1 MLADISWFGFESH
14 DERRPRVQRGKLAD
28 VHGVEYAEDIELAF
42 LRKVGSVREEREG
55 DMHDGENT
63 PGHIRMPKGLSTL
76 LNFGMSTVA
85 SSINAETQSSGS
97 PDAHHH
103 ARFGMTD
110 VGLIFMSVIWG
121 VNFSIVKFGL
131 KSFDS
136 LSFAGIR
143 VTLAAVVLMAVA
155 ALIRSTPWPSRRD
168 IVALAGLGL
177 IGNGF
182 YQLLFLA
189 GMTRTRAGIA
199 ALLVAAGPAWI
210 AIISQLLG
218 REKMSMRGWGGIA
231 LQLIGV
237 ACVVGSAQGADTGD
251 TALYG
256 AGLIALGAIM
266 WAIYTVMLQ
275 PYTKTVN
282 PLHLTAITT
291 SSGAVI
297 CLVAAL
303 PGLLRTEWSSVS
315 LGAWGAVFYASFGAM
330 IIAYMLY
337 YRGMRILGATRT
349 SMYGNLQPLIALSVA
364 SFMLG
369 ERPTGAQLLGAAF
382 IMGGLLLSRTA
393 RVGRPVDPPPIPE
406 SA

>member
-1 MLADISWFGFESH
+1 
-14 DERRPRVQRGKLAD
+14 
-28 VHGVEYAEDIELAF
+28 
-42 LRKVGSVREEREG
+42 
-55 DMHDGENT
+55 
-63 PGHIRMPKGLSTL
+63 MPKAVCTL
-76 LNFGMSTVA
+76 LNFGMSSAASPIVA
-85 SSINAETQSSGS
+85 NPQPTDSA
-97 PDAHHH
+97 DAHPH

-110 VGLIFMSVIWG
+110 VGLIFMSLIWG
-121 VNFSIVKFGL
+121 VNFSVVKVGL
-131 KSFDS
+131 KAFDS
-136 LSFAGIR
+136 ITFAGIR
-143 VTLAAVVLMAVA
+143 VALAAIVLLAVA
-155 ALIRSTPWPSRRD
+155 AVIRSTPWPSRRE
-168 IVALAGLGL
+168 IIALAWLGV

-210 AIISQLLG
+210 AIISQMLG
-218 REKMSMRGWGGIA
+218 RERMPARGWLGIG

-237 ACVVGSAQGADTGD
+237 ACVVGSANGVDTGD

-275 PYTKTVN
+275 PYTRTVN

-291 SSGAVI
+291 SSGAVV
-297 CLVAAL
+297 CVVAAI
-303 PGLLRTEWSSVS
+303 PGLASTDWKSIGLD
-315 LGAWGAVFYASFGAM
+315 AWGAVFYASFGAM

-349 SMYGNLQPLIALSVA
+349 SMYGNLQPIIALAVA
-364 SFMLG
+364 SYMLA
-369 ERPTGAQLLGAAF
+369 ERPTGPQLLGAAF

-393 RVGRPVDPPPIPE
+393 RTARTVEPPPIPE

>member
-1 MLADISWFGFESH
+1 
-14 DERRPRVQRGKLAD
+14 
-28 VHGVEYAEDIELAF
+28 
-42 LRKVGSVREEREG
+42 
-55 DMHDGENT
+55 
-63 PGHIRMPKGLSTL
+63 MPKGIHTL
-76 LNFGMSTVA
+76 LNFGMSSVA
-85 SSINAETQSSGS
+85 SPTAPEMQPTDS

-103 ARFGMTD
+103 ARFGITD
-110 VGLIFMSVIWG
+110 VGLIFMSLIWG
-121 VNFSIVKFGL
+121 VNFSVVKFGL

-136 LSFAGIR
+136 LSFAGLR

-155 ALIRSTPWPSRRD
+155 AAIRSVPWPSRRE
-168 IVALAGLGL
+168 VLALAGLGV

-210 AIISQLLG
+210 AIISQMLG
-218 REKMSMRGWGGIA
+218 REKMPTRGWIGIG

-237 ACVVGSAQGADTGD
+237 ACVVSSAKGADTGD
-251 TALYG
+251 TALLG

-266 WAIYTVMLQ
+266 WAVYTVMLQ
-275 PYTKTVN
+275 PYTKTIN

-291 SSGAVI
+291 SSGALI
-297 CLVAAL
+297 CLAAAI
-303 PGLLRTEWSSVS
+303 PGLLRTNWSSVS
-315 LGAWGAVFYASFGAM
+315 VGAWGAVFYASFGAM
-330 IIAYMLY
+330 IVAYMLY

-349 SMYGNLQPLIALSVA
+349 AMYGNLQPLIALAVA
-364 SFMLG
+364 SIMLG

-382 IMGGLLLSRTA
+382 IMGGLLMSRTA
-393 RVGRPVDPPPIPE
+393 RVGRVVEPPPIPE